1 MSLTPTDSSPPGWY
15 PDPSGERQ
23 WRVWSGTRWSNV
35 TRPYGDPV
43 APVSLAASLDAVRA
57 LHRLVR
63 YGVVA
68 VFAGLGLVVS
78 VLAHWPG
85 TAHPIGEPIAAV
97 LSDTGVALFAIGT
110 ACYAFA
116 LRALQGRWTLVAFV
130 PGANVVALSGL
141 LTQRVGG
148 RSPLVRVTSEVVL
161 LALFVSQSH
170 TQVWLGIAPA
180 LVALDHARWSDA
192 LATRLSGPPM
202 TPRVGS

>member
-1 MSLTPTDSSPPGWY
+1 
-15 PDPSGERQ
+15 
-23 WRVWSGTRWSNV
+23 VWSGTRWSNL
-35 TRPYGDPV
+35 TRPYGEPV
-43 APVSLAASLDAVRA
+43 APTSLATSLATSLEAVRA

-85 TAHPIGEPIAAV
+85 TAHPMGEPLAAI

-116 LRALQGRWTLVAFV
+116 LRALKGRWTFAAFI
-130 PGANVVALSGL
+130 PGVNVVVLSGL
-141 LTQRVGG
+141 MTQRVGG
-148 RSPLVRVTSEVVL
+148 RSPLVRVTSEIIL
-161 LALFVSQSH
+161 LALFVAQSH
-170 TQVWLGIAPA
+170 AQVWLGVAPA

-192 LATRLSGPPM
+192 LATRLSGP
-202 TPRVGS
+202 TLTSRVGP

>member
-1 MSLTPTDSSPPGWY
+1 MSLSSPDSPPPGWY
-15 PDPSGERQ
+15 PDPSGDRQ
-23 WRVWSGTRWSNV
+23 WRVWSGTRWSNL
-35 TRPYGDPV
+35 TRPFGEPV
-43 APVSLAASLDAVRA
+43 VPTSLATSLEAVRA

-85 TAHPIGEPIAAV
+85 TAHPMGEPLAAI

-116 LRALQGRWTLVAFV
+116 LRALKGRWTFAAFV
-130 PGANVVALSGL
+130 PGVNVVVLSGL
-141 LTQRVGG
+141 MTQRVGG
-148 RSPLVRVTSEVVL
+148 RSPLVRVTSEIIL
-161 LALFVSQSH
+161 LALFVAQSH
-170 TQVWLGIAPA
+170 AQVWLGVAPA

-192 LATRLSGPPM
+192 LATRLSGP
-202 TPRVGS
+202 TLTSRVGP